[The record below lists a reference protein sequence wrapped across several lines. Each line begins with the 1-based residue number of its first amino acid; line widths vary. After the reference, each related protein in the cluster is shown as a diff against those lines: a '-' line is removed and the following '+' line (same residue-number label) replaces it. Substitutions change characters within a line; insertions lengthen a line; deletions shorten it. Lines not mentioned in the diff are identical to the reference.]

1 MKPKPYRFVIQG
13 TGLIATFHAR
23 AIHDIP
29 NAQLVGFCGR
39 NISKAKELA
48 AEFHCAA
55 YDSVET
61 ALQQA
66 DILCVA
72 TASALHLDGALA
84 AAKMGRHAL
93 VEKPLE
99 ITTARIDQMIA
110 AHRAAGTHLG
120 CIFQLRHI
128 PAMEYIRNA
137 LKDGRFGKVTNIGI
151 HVPWW
156 RDQSYYDDSSWHGK
170 WELDGGGALMNQAIH
185 MIDLMLDLFP
195 MPDVVKAVTSSI
207 GHGIETEDAA
217 VIALKWNCGAVGMIH
232 GTTSAWPGNPRRLEI
247 FGTEGAIVMVDN
259 AFAQY
264 TFKHAKP
271 EDAEIVKALG
281 LGIETAAGAASPGAM
296 THDLHT
302 ACFKDFIHAVEQ
314 GDRSDANALS
324 ARRSVALIEQVY
336 AQTRNGALPI
346 H

>member
-1 MKPKPYRFVIQG
+1 MKTEKYRFVIQG
-13 TGLIATFHAR
+13 TGLIAKFHAR
-23 AIHDIP
+23 AIQEIP
-29 NAQLVGFCGR
+29 AAQLVGFCGR

-48 AEFHCAA
+48 AEFNCAA
-55 YDSVET
+55 FDSVET

-84 AAKMGRHAL
+84 AAKLGKHAL

-110 AHRAAGTHLG
+110 AHRAAGTRLG

-128 PAMEYIRNA
+128 PALAHIRTA
-137 LKDGRFGKVTNIGI
+137 LKEGRFGKITNIGV

-156 RDQSYYDDSSWHGK
+156 RDQSYYDDSTWHGK
-170 WELDGGGALMNQAIH
+170 RELDGGGALMNQAIH
-185 MIDLMLDLFP
+185 MIDLMLALFP
-195 MPDVVKAVTSSI
+195 MPDSVKAVTSSI

-217 VIALKWNCGAVGMIH
+217 VIALKWNDGAVGMIH

-271 EDAEIVKALG
+271 EDADIAKEFG
-281 LGIETAAGAASPGAM
+281 LLAGTAAGAAAPGAM

-302 ACFKDFIHAVEQ
+302 ACFKEFIHALEQ
-314 GDRSDANALS
+314 GDISDTNALS
-324 ARRSVALIEQVY
+324 ARRSVALIEQIY
-336 AQTRNGALPI
+336 AQV
-346 H
+346 

>member
-1 MKPKPYRFVIQG
+1 MKTEKYRFVIHG
-13 TGLIATFHAR
+13 TGLIAKFHAR
-23 AIHDIP
+23 AIQEIP
-29 NAQLVGFCGR
+29 TAQLVGFCGR
-39 NISKAKELA
+39 NIAKANELA
-48 AEFHCAA
+48 AEFNCAA
-55 YDSVET
+55 FDSVET

-72 TASALHLDGALA
+72 TASALHLDGALT
-84 AAKMGRHAL
+84 AAKLGKHAL

-110 AHRAAGTHLG
+110 AHQAAGTRLG

-128 PAMEYIRNA
+128 PALEHIRTA
-137 LKDGRFGKVTNIGI
+137 LKEDRFGKITNIGV

-156 RDQSYYDDSSWHGK
+156 RDQSYYDDSTWHGK
-170 WELDGGGALMNQAIH
+170 RELDGGGALMNQAIH

-195 MPDVVKAVTSSI
+195 MPEIVKAVTSSI

-217 VIALKWNCGAVGMIH
+217 VVALKWSDGAVGMIH

-264 TFKHAKP
+264 TFKHAKT
-271 EDAEIVKALG
+271 EDAEILKSLG
-281 LGIETAAGAASPGAM
+281 HVSETAAGAAAPGAM

-302 ACFKDFIHAVEQ
+302 ACFKEFIHALEQ
-314 GDRSDANALS
+314 GDMSDTNALS
-324 ARRSVALIEQVY
+324 ARRSVALIEQIY
-336 AQTRNGALPI
+336 AQAHN
-346 H
+346 

>member
-1 MKPKPYRFVIQG
+1 MKTEKYRFVIQG
-13 TGLIATFHAR
+13 TGLIAKFHAR
-23 AIHDIP
+23 AIQDIST
-29 NAQLVGFCGR
+29 AQLVGFCGR

-48 AEFHCAA
+48 TEFNCAA
-55 YDSVET
+55 FDSVET

-84 AAKMGRHAL
+84 AAKLGKHAL

-110 AHRAAGTHLG
+110 AHQAAGTRLG
-120 CIFQLRHI
+120 CIFQLRYI
-128 PAMEYIRNA
+128 PALEHIRTA
-137 LKDGRFGKVTNIGI
+137 LKEGRFGKITNIGV

-156 RDQSYYDDSSWHGK
+156 RDQSYYDDSTWHGK
-170 WELDGGGALMNQAIH
+170 RELDGGGALMNQAIH

-195 MPDVVKAVTSSI
+195 MPGIVKAVTSSI

-217 VIALKWNCGAVGMIH
+217 VVALKWNNGAVGMIH

-264 TFKHAKP
+264 TFKHARP
-271 EDAEIVKALG
+271 EDAEILKALG
-281 LGIETAAGAASPGAM
+281 HVHATAAGAAAPGAM

-302 ACFKDFIHAVEQ
+302 ACFKDFIHALDQ
-314 GDRSDANALS
+314 GDMSDTNALS
-324 ARRSVALIEQVY
+324 ARPSVALIEQIY
-336 AQTRNGALPI
+336 AQAQN
-346 H
+346 

>member
-1 MKPKPYRFVIQG
+1 MIQG
-13 TGLIATFHAR
+13 TGLIAKFHAR
-23 AIHDIP
+23 AIQEIP
-29 NAQLVGFCGR
+29 TAQLIGFCGR

-48 AEFHCAA
+48 AEFNCAA
-55 YDSVET
+55 FDSVEK

-72 TASALHLDGALA
+72 TASALHLDGALVA
-84 AAKMGRHAL
+84 AQMGRHAL

-110 AHRAAGTHLG
+110 AHRAAGTRLG

-128 PAMEYIRNA
+128 PALVHIRTA
-137 LKDGRFGKVTNIGI
+137 LKEGRFGKVTNIGV

-170 WELDGGGALMNQAIH
+170 RELDGGGALMNQAIH

-195 MPDVVKAVTSSI
+195 MPDSVKAVTSSS

-217 VIALKWNCGAVGMIH
+217 VVALKWNNGTVGMIH

-259 AFAQY
+259 AFTQY
-264 TFKHAKP
+264 TFKQAKP
-271 EDAEIVKALG
+271 EDADILKALG
-281 LGIETAAGAASPGAM
+281 HVSEIAAGAAAPGAM

-302 ACFKDFIHAVEQ
+302 ACFEEFIHALEQ
-314 GDRSDANALS
+314 GDISDTNALS
-324 ARRSVALIEQVY
+324 ARRSVALIEKIY
-336 AQTRNGALPI
+336 AQVQN
-346 H
+346 

>member
-1 MKPKPYRFVIQG
+1 MKTKPYRFVIQG
-13 TGLIATFHAR
+13 TGLIAKFHAR
-23 AIHDIP
+23 AIQEIP
-29 NAQLVGFCGR
+29 SAQLVGFCGR

-48 AEFHCAA
+48 TEFNCAA
-55 YDSVET
+55 FDSVET

-84 AAKMGRHAL
+84 AAKQGKHAL

-110 AHRAAGTHLG
+110 AHQAAGTRLG

-128 PAMEYIRNA
+128 PALEHIRAA
-137 LKDGRFGKVTNIGI
+137 LKGGRFGKITNIGV

-156 RDQSYYDDSSWHGK
+156 RDQSYYDDSTWHGK
-170 WELDGGGALMNQAIH
+170 RELDGGGALMNQAIH

-195 MPDVVKAVTSSI
+195 MPDSVKAVTSSI

-217 VIALKWNCGAVGMIH
+217 VVALKWNDGAVGMIH

-264 TFKHAKP
+264 TFKQAKP
-271 EDAEIVKALG
+271 EDAEILKSLG
-281 LGIETAAGAASPGAM
+281 HVSETAAGAAAPGAM

-302 ACFKDFIHAVEQ
+302 ACFKEFIHALEQ
-314 GDRSDANALS
+314 GDMSDTNALS
-324 ARRSVALIEQVY
+324 ARRSVALIEQIY
-336 AQTRNGALPI
+336 AQAQN
-346 H
+346 

>member
-1 MKPKPYRFVIQG
+1 MKTEKYRFVIQG
-13 TGLIATFHAR
+13 TGLIAKFHAR
-23 AIHDIP
+23 AIRDIP
-29 NAQLVGFCGR
+29 NAKLVGFCGR

-48 AEFHCAA
+48 TEFNCAA
-55 YDSVET
+55 FDSVET

-72 TASALHLDGALA
+72 TASALHLDGALT
-84 AAKMGRHAL
+84 AAKMGKHAL

-110 AHRAAGTHLG
+110 AHQAAGTRLG

-128 PAMEYIRNA
+128 PALEHIRTA
-137 LKDGRFGKVTNIGI
+137 LKEGRFGKITNIGV

-156 RDQSYYDDSSWHGK
+156 RDQSYYDDSTWHGK
-170 WELDGGGALMNQAIH
+170 RELDGGGALMNQAIH

-195 MPDVVKAVTSSI
+195 MPDIVKAVTSSI

-217 VIALKWNCGAVGMIH
+217 VVALKWNDGAVGMIH

-259 AFAQY
+259 AFVQY
-264 TFKHAKP
+264 IFKQAKP
-271 EDAEIVKALG
+271 EDAEILKSLG
-281 LGIETAAGAASPGAM
+281 HVSETAAGAAAPGAM

-302 ACFKDFIHAVEQ
+302 ACFKEFIHALEQ
-314 GDRSDANALS
+314 GDMSATNALS
-324 ARRSVALIEQVY
+324 ARRSVALIEQIY
-336 AQTRNGALPI
+336 AQAQS
-346 H
+346 

>member
-1 MKPKPYRFVIQG
+1 MKTKPYRFVIQG
-13 TGLIATFHAR
+13 TGLIAKFHAR
-23 AIHDIP
+23 AIRDIP

-48 AEFHCAA
+48 TEFNCAA
-55 YDSVET
+55 FDSVEA

-84 AAKMGRHAL
+84 AAKLGKHAL

-110 AHRAAGTHLG
+110 AHQVAGTRLG

-128 PAMEYIRNA
+128 PALEHIRTA
-137 LKDGRFGKVTNIGI
+137 IKEGRFGKITNIGI

-156 RDQSYYDDSSWHGK
+156 RDQAYYDDSSWHGK

-185 MIDLMLDLFP
+185 MIDIMLDLFP
-195 MPDVVKAVTSSI
+195 MPDIVKAVISSV

-217 VIALKWNCGAVGMIH
+217 VVALKWQDGAVGMIH

-271 EDAEIVKALG
+271 EDADIAKEFG
-281 LGIETAAGAASPGAM
+281 LLAGTAAGAAAPGAM

-302 ACFKDFIHAVEQ
+302 ACFKEFIHALEQ
-314 GDRSDANALS
+314 GDMSDTNALS
-324 ARRSVALIEQVY
+324 ARRSVALIEQIY
-336 AQTRNGALPI
+336 AQAQN
-346 H
+346 

>member
-1 MKPKPYRFVIQG
+1 MKTEKYRFVIQG
-13 TGLIATFHAR
+13 TGLIAKFHAR
-23 AIHDIP
+23 AIQEIP

-48 AEFHCAA
+48 TEFNCATF
-55 YDSVET
+55 DSLEA

-72 TASALHLDGALA
+72 TASALHLDGALT

-110 AHRAAGTHLG
+110 AHQAAGTRIG

-128 PAMEYIRNA
+128 PALEHIRTA
-137 LKDGRFGKVTNIGI
+137 IKEGRFGKITNIGI

-156 RDQSYYDDSSWHGK
+156 RDQSYYDDSTWHGK
-170 WELDGGGALMNQAIH
+170 RELDGGGALMNQAIH

-195 MPDVVKAVTSSI
+195 MPDSVKAVTSSI

-217 VIALKWNCGAVGMIH
+217 VIALKWDSGAVGMIH

-271 EDAEIVKALG
+271 EDAEILKALG
-281 LGIETAAGAASPGAM
+281 HVSETAAGAAAPGAM

-302 ACFKDFIHAVEQ
+302 ACFKEFIHALEQ
-314 GDRSDANALS
+314 RDMSDTNALS
-324 ARRSVALIEQVY
+324 ARRSVALIEQIY
-336 AQTRNGALPI
+336 AQAQS
-346 H
+346 